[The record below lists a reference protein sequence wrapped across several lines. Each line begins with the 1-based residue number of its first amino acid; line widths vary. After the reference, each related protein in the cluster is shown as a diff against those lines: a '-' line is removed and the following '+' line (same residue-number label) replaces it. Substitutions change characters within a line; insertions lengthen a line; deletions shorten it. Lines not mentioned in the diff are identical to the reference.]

1 LAIVG
6 SLMNEEATKER
17 FEELEKTIEE
27 HKKLLDGLKADFKL
41 LVRHSPIAK
50 SDLISTAIELGN
62 PSFDQVEVNKC
73 REFLE
78 KYGIL
83 EK

>member
-1 LAIVG
+1 
-6 SLMNEEATKER
+6 MDEEAIKER

-27 HKKLLDGLKADFKL
+27 HKKLLDGLKADFEV

-62 PSFDQVEVNKC
+62 PGFDQVEVEKC
-73 REFLE
+73 REFVE

-83 EK
+83 EN